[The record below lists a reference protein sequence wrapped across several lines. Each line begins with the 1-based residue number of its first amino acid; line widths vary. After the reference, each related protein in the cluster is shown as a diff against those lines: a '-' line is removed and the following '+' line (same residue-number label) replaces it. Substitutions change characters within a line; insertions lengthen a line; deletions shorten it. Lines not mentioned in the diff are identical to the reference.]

1 MNKEKIL
8 LIDDEE
14 DVLEF
19 LGFNLKKSD
28 FEVFTASNGKDG
40 LKLAKEIKPD
50 LIILDVMMPEM
61 DGIETCEAIRNTDD
75 LKNTLVIFLTARG
88 EDYSQIAGFD
98 AGADDYVI
106 KPIKPKVLISR
117 VHAFLKRKA
126 NLSNQTNSTN
136 AEFPMVGISIDKER
150 FLVIKDGEELSF
162 PKKEFE
168 LLSLLFSKP
177 ERVFS
182 REEIM
187 QSVWGDVP
195 FVGDRTID
203 VHIRKLREKIGD
215 NHIKTLKGVG
225 YKFVP

>member
-117 VHAFLKRKA
+117 VHALLKRKA